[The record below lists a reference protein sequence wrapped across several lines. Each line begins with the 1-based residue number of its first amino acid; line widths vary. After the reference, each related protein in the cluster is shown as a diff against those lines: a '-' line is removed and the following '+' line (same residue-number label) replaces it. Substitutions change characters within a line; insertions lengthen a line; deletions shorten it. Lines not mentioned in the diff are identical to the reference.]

1 MLTKIEANTLTE
13 ELQREQKIQM
23 KNILNYA
30 KMALDDS
37 KFDLFKRTVFNAFGV
52 SGLQKSTET
61 SINKYVGE

>member
-37 KFDLFKRTVFNAFGV
+37 KFDLFKRTVFNAFGK
-52 SGLQKSTET
+52 SGLET
-61 SINKYVGE
+61 IVQNSIQKYVGE